1 MHRLIVLTDGT
12 GKDGSD
18 GGGRTN
24 VNLLQDFLK
33 NDDNQTVNYFPGL
46 GTRDS
51 ETWTG
56 KIFGKHVYRVISEQ
70 YRWITRAVESLGI
83 DVDIDIEFAL
93 FGFSRGA
100 FISRVLADMLL
111 KCGIPV
117 GGSIEPKEMIDWY
130 KKGFLSN
137 IAEWRKRN
145 PKGTLNAHIS
155 FIGVWDTVASAKG
168 FDDSQWMSVPQEVVV
183 ARHAV
188 AINENRH
195 MFNYTPMN
203 AAENVRELFF
213 GGCHSDVG
221 GGYDDNPVL
230 SRIALHWMVSEA
242 KDAGVLFD
250 KTPAEVKEEE
260 LIKAC
265 PHSEQNDES
274 NLLWKDDPIMR
285 HIDLSR
291 LHPSVNLLPWPVILG
306 DGSPVESEK
315 LVAMAN
321 RVYDNVASTTMIA

>member
-12 GKDGSD
+12 GKDGND

-33 NDDNQTVNYFPGL
+33 NGDNQTVNYFPGL

-56 KIFGKHVYRVISEQ
+56 KIFGKHIYRVISEQ
-70 YRWITRAVESLGI
+70 YRWIIRAVKNLGI
-83 DVDIDIEFAL
+83 DTDTEIEFAL

-100 FISRVLADMLL
+100 FISRVLADVLL

-117 GGSIEPKEMIDWY
+117 GDSIAPKEMIDWY
-130 KKGFLSN
+130 KKGSLLN

-145 PKGTLNAHIS
+145 PKGTLNANIS
-155 FIGVWDTVASAKG
+155 FIGVWDTVTSAKG
-168 FDDSQWMSVPQEVVV
+168 FDDSQWMSVPQEVGM

-195 MFNYTPMN
+195 MFNYTPMT

-221 GGYDDNPVL
+221 GGYDDNSVL
-230 SRIALHWMVSEA
+230 ARIALYWMVSEA

-250 KTPAEVKEEE
+250 EIPAEITEGEF
-260 LIKAC
+260 IKAC

-274 NLLWKDDPIMR
+274 NLLWKDKPIMR

-291 LHPSVNLLPWPVILG
+291 LHSSVNLLPWRVLLD
-306 DGSPVESEK
+306 DGSPVESET

-321 RVYDNVASTTMIA
+321 QVYDRVTSTTMIA

>member
-33 NDDNQTVNYFPGL
+33 NSDNQTVNYYPGL

-70 YRWITRAVESLGI
+70 YRWIIRAVKNLGI
-83 DVDIDIEFAL
+83 DTDTDVDFAL
-93 FGFSRGA
+93 FGFIRGA
-100 FISRVLADMLL
+100 FISRVLSDILI

-117 GGSIEPKEMIDWY
+117 RDSITAKRMIDWY
-130 KKGFLSN
+130 KTESFVD
-137 IAEWRKRN
+137 IAKWRKQN
-145 PKGTLNAHIS
+145 PKGTLNARIS
-155 FIGVWDTVASAKG
+155 FLGVWDTVASAKG
-168 FDDSQWMSVPQEVVV
+168 FDDSKWESVPKEVGM

-188 AINENRH
+188 AINENRY
-195 MFNYTPMN
+195 MFNYTPMA
-203 AAENVRELFF
+203 AAENTRELFF

-221 GGYDDNPVL
+221 GGYDDSPIL
-230 SRIALHWMVSEA
+230 ARIALHWMACEA
-242 KDAGVLFD
+242 KAAGVIFNEM
-250 KTPAEVKEEE
+250 PAEVKEDDFS
-260 LIKAC
+260 KAH

-274 NLLWKDDPIMR
+274 NLLWKDKPIKR
-285 HIDLSR
+285 YVDLSR
-291 LHPSVNLLPWPVILG
+291 LHPSVNLLPWTILLD
-306 DGSPVESEK
+306 DGSPVESEA

-321 RVYDNVASTTMIA
+321 RVYDRVSSTTMIA